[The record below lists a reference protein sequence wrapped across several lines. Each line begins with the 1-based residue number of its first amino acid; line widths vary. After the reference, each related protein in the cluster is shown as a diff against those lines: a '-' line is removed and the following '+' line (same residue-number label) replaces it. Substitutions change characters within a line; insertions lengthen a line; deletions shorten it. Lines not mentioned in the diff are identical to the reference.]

1 MLKRFTY
8 FTHLQQWTALYVIVI
23 MVFGLILTDSA
34 SAYDRK
40 VLWEDFTSTTC
51 PPCGIC
57 ADDVEA
63 ALVATSDIVVPIVI
77 HVWWPSDADPWWR
90 DNQNDNR
97 IRTLYYGV
105 NNIGVPYFVV
115 DGERYTGSR
124 TRQAIQNAIEQAA
137 RDDSPLEIDLFGAID
152 GEDLS
157 IDVEITAEEALDNV
171 RLYVALTEDHVEYDG
186 TGNYDDHYD
195 PMVKMY
201 PDGNGTSFSID
212 ADETREFNFEGSLR
226 NLGWHELEED
236 NLFLVCWV
244 QASNHEVHQAQNFSF
259 YWSVPRVIM
268 SEWEISDA
276 SGNNDG
282 RAESGETID
291 MTVTLELPQQAVDA
305 ESCIVTLTCDDEEVN
320 LIEGTFDIGEFE
332 SGNEISNSDS
342 PFTFSVAENF
352 EPHPVTFNLRVNAQ
366 PNDYEQDYEITFMI
380 GWPHILLIDASAQ
393 EEAAEAMMDIF
404 GTGDLPYVDY
414 FDITSEYGIP
424 EGLLDHYDA
433 VIWHSFN
440 NEEVMWIDFEFATLI
455 EYLENGGTLIISSSF
470 ICIEYGRS
478 NFFRDILTAQ
488 LVVEDDIPARRYV
501 YGYDVDDNF
510 ASANLFLG
518 GGDGAGFPAETPI
531 LNAVGEGVPVLYYHD
546 DGEDLGIA
554 GVKHETET
562 YKTLV
567 LSFPIESIGGIAGT
581 EYRDEFVMRIWNWI
595 NSETDAPA
603 DVDVQPIEFSLD
615 PVYPNPFNSSSVI
628 PFNLDKKGKVTLSV
642 YDLTGREVVKLINDV
657 LPSGRHQAVLDA
669 AAHDLTTGLYYVKL
683 TGSGHSAVRKMVYMR

>member
-1 MLKRFTY
+1 MLRRFTS
-8 FTHLQQWTALYVIVI
+8 FTHLQQWTALYVIVV

-40 VLWEDFTSTTC
+40 VLFEDFTATDC
-51 PPCGIC
+51 PPCG
-57 ADDVEA
+57 AVAPELEA
-63 ALVATSDIVVPIVI
+63 ALEATSDIVVPIAI
-77 HVWWPSDADPWWR
+77 HLTVGGVPDPWWM
-90 DNQNDNR
+90 DNQQDAS
-97 IRTLYYGV
+97 IRVQYYGV
-105 NNIGVPYFVV
+105 NSVPWYVV
-115 DGERYTGSR
+115 NGERYEGSR
-124 TRQAIQNAIEQAA
+124 TTQAIRNAIEQAA
-137 RDDSPLEIDLFGAID
+137 GADSPLEIDLFGAID

-157 IDVEITAEEALDNV
+157 IVVEITAEEDLSNV
-171 RLYVALTEDHVEYDG
+171 RLYVALTEDHVEYNGVND
-186 TGNYDDHYD
+186 YDDHYD

-212 ADETREFNFEGSLR
+212 ADATREFHLGGSMQG
-226 NLGWHELEED
+226 LGWHELEED
-236 NLFLVCWV
+236 NLLLVCWV
-244 QASNHEVHQAQNFSF
+244 QASNHEVHQAQTSSF
-259 YWSVPRVIM
+259 FWDTPRIVMTDWS
-268 SEWEISDA
+268 ISDVA
-276 SGNNDG
+276 EGNGDG
-282 RAESGETID
+282 RAEGGETID

-320 LIEGTFDIGEFE
+320 LIEGTFDIGAFE

-342 PFTFSVAENF
+342 PFRFSVAEDF
-352 EPHPVTFNLRVNAQ
+352 EPHPVTFNLTVNAQ

-393 EEAAEAMMDIF
+393 EAAAAAMTDIF

-433 VIWHSFN
+433 VIWHTFN
-440 NEEVMWIDFEFATLI
+440 NPEVMWIDFEFETLTD
-455 EYLENGGTLIISSSF
+455 YLENGGTLIISSSF

-478 NFFRDILTAQ
+478 NFFRDILAAE
-488 LVVEDDIPARRYV
+488 LVVEEDIPARRYV

-510 ASANLFLG
+510 ASTNLFLG
-518 GGDGAGFPAETPI
+518 GGDGAGFPTETPI

-546 DGEDLGIA
+546 EGEDLGIA
-554 GVKHETET
+554 AVKHETET

-567 LSFPIESIGGIAGT
+567 LTFPIESVGGVART
-581 EYRDEFVMRIWNWI
+581 EDRDEFVMRIWNWI
-595 NSETDAPA
+595 NGGHDAPV
-603 DVDVQPIEFSLD
+603 DVDVQPVEFSLD

-628 PFNLDKKGKVTLSV
+628 PFSLDKKGQVTLSV

-683 TGSGHSAVRKMVYMR
+683 TGSGHSAVRKMIYMR